1 MGVWRR
7 TTGQE
12 KEEGLHVIALA
23 AEGAP
28 GFWGGLI
35 PVYGSARTAIND
47 FQTGHWGWGLVNTGM
62 AISDVFLVKSLAT
75 AGGKLAVAGIVALS
89 ERGAIGATGKVGEA
103 ALKELVGGISQKYFA
118 TP

>member
-1 MGVWRR
+1 
-7 TTGQE
+7 
-12 KEEGLHVIALA
+12 
-23 AEGAP
+23 
-28 GFWGGLI
+28 
-35 PVYGSARTAIND
+35 
-47 FQTGHWGWGLVNTGM
+47 M

-89 ERGAIGATGKVGEA
+89 ERGAIGATGKVWEA